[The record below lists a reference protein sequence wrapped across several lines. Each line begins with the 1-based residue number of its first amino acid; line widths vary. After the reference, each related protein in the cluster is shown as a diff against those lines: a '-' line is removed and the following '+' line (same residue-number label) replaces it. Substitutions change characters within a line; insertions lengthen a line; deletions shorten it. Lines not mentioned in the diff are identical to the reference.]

1 MTNYAIG
8 ARFEYKTATYFRRH
22 GYFVIRAA
30 GSHGPADLVAVK
42 KGYATLL
49 IQCKRG
55 QEDVVMDERNHLY
68 EAAQQAGAV
77 PITACS
83 VGRVPTVYRC
93 LTGIATTQEAS
104 QVVLNEHFSGYANSR
119 GRQRLL
125 KKEVRE

>member
-1 MTNYAIG
+1 MTNYTIG

-22 GYFVIRAA
+22 NYFVIRAA

-55 QEDVVMDERNHLY
+55 QEDVVVDERNHLY
-68 EAAQQAGAV
+68 VAAQQAGAV

-83 VGRVPTVYRC
+83 VGRAPTVYRC
-93 LTGIATTQEAS
+93 LTGIATAGGDS
-104 QVVLNEHFSGYANSR
+104 QVVLDAHFSGYANSR

-125 KKEVRE
+125 KREA